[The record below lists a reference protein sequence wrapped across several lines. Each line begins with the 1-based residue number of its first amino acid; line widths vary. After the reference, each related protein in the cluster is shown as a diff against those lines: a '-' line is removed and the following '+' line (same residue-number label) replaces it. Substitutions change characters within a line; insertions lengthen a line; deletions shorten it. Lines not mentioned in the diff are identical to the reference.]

1 MSTLLTSVAL
11 ARPAVPGDR
20 SDRATDTAARM
31 AEHAGQTVAAAKLS
45 VGEQSARAHGGPR
58 VSDPAHRTGMD
69 PMSVCLAVLG
79 AALLALVLLLTAA
92 ALRRRLAARPAARAL
107 LRDLWPLPPPP
118 RHKSLARLSVL
129 RV

>member
-1 MSTLLTSVAL
+1 M
-11 ARPAVPGDR
+11 
-20 SDRATDTAARM
+20 
-31 AEHAGQTVAAAKLS
+31 AGQAGQAVTAAKLS
-45 VGEQSARAHGGPR
+45 AGEQSARAHGGPR

-92 ALRRRLAARPAARAL
+92 ALRRRLAARPAAARAL